1 MKRTVATAIACALT
15 AATVIGS
22 TASMTEAARSEN
34 LNLTTEFKFS
44 VEEQQTTKFVLEHS
58 SDGINFVSTDS
69 ATKTLNLSL
78 SFDPSA
84 LAMKPGAA
92 NAVYAPMYIRL
103 GAGTTS
109 EANATLTENQ
119 LTDAPFPNSLRSR
132 IYKDVDTCSKAGIAG
147 KAAIQ
152 TITTM
157 RGQTTNAFELAA
169 PNETGKPG
177 EPVKLC
183 VEAWM
188 NDNNWLLGG
197 ETPPRVTA
205 RWQVRAEEKGQ

>member
-1 MKRTVATAIACALT
+1 MKRAVATGIACALT

-22 TASMTEAARSEN
+22 TASMTEAARSKDF
-34 LNLTTEFKFS
+34 NLTTELKFS
-44 VEEQQTTKFVLEHS
+44 VQEKQTTKFVLEHS
-58 SDGINFVSTDS
+58 ADGTNYSSTDS
-69 ATKTLNLSL
+69 ATRTLTRSL

-84 LAMKPGAA
+84 LAMKPGVA

-109 EANATLTENQ
+109 GANATLTENQ
-119 LTDAPFPNSLRSR
+119 LADAPFPNSLRAR

-147 KAAIQ
+147 KTPIQ
-152 TITTM
+152 KTVTM
-157 RGQTTNAFELAA
+157 RGQTTNIFELAA
-169 PNETGKPG
+169 PSETGQPG

>member
-1 MKRTVATAIACALT
+1 MKRTAATAFACVLS
-15 AATVIGS
+15 ATFMIGA
-22 TASMTEAARSEN
+22 TASMTEAARSKDF
-34 LNLTTEFKFS
+34 NLTTEFKFN
-44 VEEQQTTKFVLEHS
+44 VEQEQSTMLVLEHS
-58 SDGINFVSTDS
+58 ADGSSFSSTDS
-69 ATKTLNLSL
+69 ATSTLTRSL

-84 LAMKPGAA
+84 LAMKPGEA

-109 EANATLTENQ
+109 GANATLTENQ
-119 LTDAPFPNSLRSR
+119 LANAPFPNSLRAR
-132 IYKDVDTCSKAGIAG
+132 IYKDVDNCSKAGVAG
-147 KAAIQ
+147 KTSIQ
-152 TITTM
+152 KTLTM
-157 RGQTTNAFELAA
+157 RGQATNIFELAA
-169 PNETGKPG
+169 PSETGQPG

>member
-1 MKRTVATAIACALT
+1 MKRTAATAFACVLS
-15 AATVIGS
+15 ATFMIGA
-22 TASMTEAARSEN
+22 TASMTEAARSKDF
-34 LNLTTEFKFS
+34 NLTTEFKFN
-44 VEEQQTTKFVLEHS
+44 VEQEQSTMLVLEHS
-58 SDGINFVSTDS
+58 ADGSSFSSTDS
-69 ATKTLNLSL
+69 ATSTLTRSL

-84 LAMKPGAA
+84 LAMKPGEA

-109 EANATLTENQ
+109 GANATLTENQ
-119 LTDAPFPNSLRSR
+119 LANAPFPNSLRAR
-132 IYKDVDTCSKAGIAG
+132 IYKDVDNCSKAGVAG
-147 KAAIQ
+147 KTTIQKTAI
-152 TITTM
+152 M
-157 RGQTTNAFELAA
+157 RGQTTEAFELTA
-169 PNETGKPG
+169 PAEANQPGKSI
-177 EPVKLC
+177 KLC